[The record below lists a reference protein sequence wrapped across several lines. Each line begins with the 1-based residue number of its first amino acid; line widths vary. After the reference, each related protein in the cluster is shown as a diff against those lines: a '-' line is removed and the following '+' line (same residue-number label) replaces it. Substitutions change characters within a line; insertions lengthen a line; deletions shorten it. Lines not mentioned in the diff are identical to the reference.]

1 MSDHLAVWLIGAGPI
16 AVEYAKVLNA
26 LRVPS
31 LVIGRGE
38 RSAAEF
44 QAATG
49 SKVVTGGVEAW
60 LERSEPLPR
69 AAIVAVGASQLAQV
83 TSALIDWG
91 TRSILVEKPVGLS
104 EEEIHAVATAAEQHG
119 AAVYVALNRRFYA
132 SVAKAR
138 QIIQADGG
146 VTSFTFEFTEWSH
159 AIEKLPHPPSILSH
173 WFLGNST
180 HVIDT
185 AFFLGGRPSKYA
197 CYSGGGLDWHP
208 WSIYA
213 GAGVTETG
221 ALFSYHAN
229 WRSPG
234 RWGIELLTPSRRL
247 ILRPLEQ
254 LQVQE
259 MRSLAA
265 DPLSLEDRLDTDFKP
280 GFFRQVEAF
289 LSDDKKDLLGVA
301 EHCTRLKYLKE
312 MNGGYL

>member
-1 MSDHLAVWLIGAGPI
+1 
-16 AVEYAKVLNA
+16 
-26 LRVPS
+26 
-31 LVIGRGE
+31 
-38 RSAAEF
+38 
-44 QAATG
+44 
-49 SKVVTGGVEAW
+49 
-60 LERSEPLPR
+60 
-69 AAIVAVGASQLAQV
+69 
-83 TSALIDWG
+83 
-91 TRSILVEKPVGLS
+91 VEKPVGLG
-104 EEEIHAVATAAEQHG
+104 EEEIHAVATAAEERG
-119 AAVYVALNRRFYA
+119 AAVYVAHNRRFYA

-138 QIIQADGG
+138 QIIEADGG

-159 AIEKLPHPPSILSH
+159 AIEKLPHPKSVLSH

-208 WSIYA
+208 WSIYG

-247 ILRPLEQ
+247 ILRPLEK

-259 MRSLAA
+259 MQSLAT
-265 DPLSLEDRLDTDFKP
+265 DFLSLEDRLDIDFKP
-280 GFFRQVEAF
+280 GFFRQVESF
-289 LSDDKKDLLGVA
+289 LSDDKKDLLGIA
-301 EHCTRLKYLKE
+301 EHRARLKYLKE
-312 MNGGYL
+312 INGGYL